1 VHENIKNQGKAHFV
15 EPIFYLN
22 VYIWCNKKHKPCF
35 NLINFLIMKKKFL
48 RILLI
53 LFIPWIGFS
62 QTNKEVSAETLIQEH
77 LSISANKSAAQS
89 ISYEISR
96 DFVEPDTKIR
106 RIYAQQQVN
115 GISVKGAVLNLNYAV
130 NGRKAI
136 VDSFKK
142 MNVNSSSPSI
152 IAERALRNAMINL
165 GDFNANSALVKKDV
179 SNNPQQ
185 EITFEKGNIAADD
198 FKARLIYLLDE
209 ANSNKGKL
217 TWETQLYTKDRQ
229 NYWLVYVDA
238 TNGEIISKQDL
249 VLHCSFG
256 GLEYDF
262 SEVESKLHKQHEQQ
276 THLHSTLETENKN
289 EALKNK
295 STFGSL
301 KESMLALAVD
311 HSFKVLAL
319 PSESPIDLDFTAEN
333 PSTQTMVSVLANGDA
348 VASPYGWTK
357 TTGAEIQDTRG
368 NNVYSFYDA
377 SPGPLGGAPVG
388 ATPPTTIGV
397 GVGSTWDYVWDLTQ
411 EPGYIS
417 PTTPNNEFPNRT
429 AAIVSLFYMNNM
441 MHDVFYGFGFNE
453 ENRNFQEVNS
463 FPEEGIADRGGLG
476 NDSVLAQAQ
485 DGGGTNNANMLTLA
499 DGTNGQMQMYLW
511 TAAVA
516 ADIVYIDQ
524 NGYDDDYNVDGGIQY
539 LAVQGSF
546 PGGPQADTDLSRER
560 VGDYVIV
567 EGNSQF
573 GSTPGGSEG
582 CGLTDASG
590 TGLPYD
596 NQLEVEGN
604 IAIIDRGACSF
615 VEKVVS
621 AQLSGAIAAIVIN
634 NVPGSGPVG
643 MGGSDTQSYSIDIPS
658 VMIGYADGKELKAA
672 IIAAKA
678 NGETISG
685 KLFLEGG
692 TVPARDGS
700 LDNGVIAHEYGHGI
714 STRLSIRAAGG
725 LGTLGGNEQGGEG
738 WSDFWGL
745 YTTLRTND
753 LTAPTAEHPNGA
765 LPSRGIGNY
774 VTFKAPDAQGIRP
787 RPYSIDPEIN
797 GYTYAGSVNG
807 SGLSSPEI
815 TVPHGVGFVWCS
827 MLYDVFQEFVDV
839 YGFND
844 DIYETGLN
852 LDLND
857 PAHSGGNNVF
867 NRLIIEGLKI
877 QPASGSFADQRD
889 AILAADAL
897 LFPSDDCGGSLH
909 FKIIWEGFA
918 KRGLGFREDGDYGTN
933 ALGDETDNFGIP
945 PACGGSAAPSIA
957 VTHSAP
963 YLIGSGGNI
972 EYTIKVL
979 VTGGTATDLV
989 IVNQLPTGDNLT
1001 FVSATGDISPN
1012 ASNELI
1018 WNVGDAL
1025 SGSSIEKIVTI
1036 KTSET
1041 PFTTINSLFEMESD
1055 NTNVTASSGVGVF
1068 AGSAG
1073 DKWALNTGSSYRG
1086 NKSWFVKD
1094 PGSFSEQFLAFTL
1107 NETTVAD
1114 EELVFFHRFATEA
1127 GYDGGVVEYTVG
1139 GGVWVKIAKSDFT
1152 KNGYNDVIAPGN
1164 NTQITGDAFGGSSD
1178 GYLQSIANLPA
1189 GVTAVRFHFAADVGT
1204 AGTGWWIDDLM
1215 VGNTPTYAFS
1225 DVEATSTLV
1234 VQTTSAGNTVIDN
1247 DFATSLIISSNA
1259 LAVDDIEDL
1268 LASKV
1273 SLIPNPAHGKV
1284 SVVWS
1289 DNIRQPFKV
1298 EMVTLDGK
1306 RINVWNVKENTEK
1319 FDINLEQYAQ
1329 GFYILKIQRN
1339 DRVTFKKLIVN

>member
-1 VHENIKNQGKAHFV
+1 
-15 EPIFYLN
+15 
-22 VYIWCNKKHKPCF
+22 
-35 NLINFLIMKKKFL
+35 MKKNIL

-77 LSISANKSAAQS
+77 LSTSANQKELQS
-89 ISYEISR
+89 ISYQINR

-106 RIYAQQQVN
+106 RIYVEQQVN
-115 GISVKGAVLNLNYAV
+115 GITVKGAVLNLNYAV
-130 NGRKAI
+130 NGKKAI

-142 MNVNSSSPSI
+142 INVNSSSPSI
-152 IAERALRNAMINL
+152 NAESALRNAMLNL
-165 GDFNANSALVKKDV
+165 GDFNSNSTLVKKDV

-185 EITFEKGNIAADD
+185 EITFEKGDIAADD

-209 ANSNKGKL
+209 TNSNNGKL

-262 SEVESKLHKQHEQQ
+262 SEAESKLHEQHKQQR
-276 THLHSTLETENKN
+276 HLHSTLETENKN
-289 EALKNK
+289 EAIKNK
-295 STFGSL
+295 KTFGFL
-301 KESMLALAVD
+301 KESMLADAVD
-311 HSFKVLAL
+311 HQFKVLAL
-319 PSESPIDLDFTAEN
+319 PAESPIDVDFNGE
-333 PSTQTMVSVLANGDA
+333 STQTMVSVLEAGDA

-357 TTGAEIQDTRG
+357 STGAEFQDTKG
-368 NNVYSFYDA
+368 NNVYSFYDP
-377 SPGPLGGAPVG
+377 SPGILGGAPIGV
-388 ATPPTTIGV
+388 TPPTTAG
-397 GVGSTWDYVWDLTQ
+397 GTGASTWDYVWDLSK
-411 EPGYIS
+411 EPEFNS
-417 PTTPNNEFPNRT
+417 PGTPDNAFPNRA
-429 AAIVSLFYMNNM
+429 AAIVNLFYVNNM
-441 MHDVFYGFGFNE
+441 MHDIFYGFGFNE
-453 ENRNFQEVNS
+453 ANRNFQEVNS
-463 FPEEGIADRGGLG
+463 FPEENIGDRGGQG
-476 NDSVLAQAQ
+476 NDGIIAQAQ
-485 DGGGTNNANMLTLA
+485 DGGGTNNANMLTLS
-499 DGTNGQMQMYLW
+499 DGVNGQMQMYLW
-511 TAAVA
+511 TPAVL
-516 ADIVYIDQ
+516 ADMVYIDR
-524 NGYDDDYNVDGGIQY
+524 NDYDSDYNVEGGIQY
-539 LAVQGSF
+539 AAVQGSF
-546 PGGPQADTDLSRER
+546 PGGPQADTDLSKER
-560 VGDYVIV
+560 VGNYIIV
-567 EGNSQF
+567 EGNSA

-582 CGLTDASG
+582 CGASDASG

-596 NQLEVEGN
+596 NQVEVQGN
-604 IAIIDRGACSF
+604 IAIIDRGSCSF

-621 AQLSGAIAAIVIN
+621 AQQSGAIAAIVIN
-634 NVPGSGPVG
+634 NVPGSGPAG
-643 MGGSDTQSYSIDIPS
+643 MGGSDTTSYSIDIPA
-658 VMIGYADGKELKAA
+658 VMIGNADGKELKAA

-692 TVPARDGS
+692 AVPDRDGS

-714 STRLSIRAAGG
+714 STRLSIRALGG

-753 LTAPTAEHPNGA
+753 LAVPTAEHPNGV

-787 RPYSIDPEIN
+787 RPYSIDPDVN
-797 GYTYAGSVNG
+797 GYTYAGSING
-807 SGLSSPEI
+807 YGLKSPEI

-827 MLYDVFQEFVDV
+827 MLYEVFQEFVDV

-852 LDLND
+852 IDLSD
-857 PAHSGGNNVF
+857 TAHSGGNNVF
-867 NRLIIEGLKI
+867 NRLVIEGLKI
-877 QPASGSFADQRD
+877 QPAGGTFADQRD

-897 LFPSDDCGGSLH
+897 LFPSDTECGGSVH
-909 FKIIWEGFA
+909 NKIIWEGFA
-918 KRGLGFREDGDYGTN
+918 KRGLGYNEDGDYGTS

-945 PACGGSAAPSIA
+945 PACGGSALPSIG

-963 YLIGSGGNI
+963 YLVASGENI
-972 EYTIKVL
+972 KYDITVL
-979 VTGGTATDLV
+979 VTEGNATDLV
-989 IVNQLPTGDNLT
+989 IVNKLPTGDNLT
-1001 FVSATGDISPN
+1001 FVSATDGISPN

-1018 WNVGDAL
+1018 WDVGNAL
-1025 SGSSIEKIVTI
+1025 SGSTIVKTVTI
-1036 KTSET
+1036 KTSDT
-1041 PFTTINSLFEMESD
+1041 PFTIINSLFEMESD

-1073 DKWALNTGSSYRG
+1073 DEWVLNTGSSYRG

-1094 PGSFSEQFLAFTL
+1094 PANFSEQFLAFTL
-1107 NETTVAD
+1107 NEATVAG
-1114 EELVFFHRFATEA
+1114 EELVFFHKYATEA
-1127 GYDGGVVEYTVG
+1127 GYDGGVVEYTTN
-1139 GGVWVKIAKSDFT
+1139 GVVWFKIAKDEFT
-1152 KNGYNDVIAPGN
+1152 KNGYNDFVTE
-1164 NTQITGDAFGGSSD
+1164 NTQITGDMFGGSSD
-1178 GYLQSIANLPA
+1178 GYIQSIANLPA

-1204 AGTGWWIDDLM
+1204 PGTGWWIDDLM
-1215 VGNTPTYAFS
+1215 VGSTPTYTFS
-1225 DVEATSTLV
+1225 DVEATSTLA
-1234 VQTTSAGNTVIDN
+1234 VQSSSDGNTVTDN
-1247 DFATSLIISSNA
+1247 DFATSLIINSNA

-1306 RINVWNVKENTEK
+1306 QINVWNVKENTEK